1 MTAGVDRRAGRRANG
16 GGEGP
21 PHDARP
27 PGRGDR
33 RADARTTR
41 EAAGSVKKSAD
52 RAGVGVEAHGVD
64 GGGGRRKPD
73 HIDRKTKK

>member
-1 MTAGVDRRAGRRANG
+1 MTAGAGRR
-16 GGEGP
+16 EGQRS
-21 PHDARP
+21 DD
-27 PGRGDR
+27 GLEGCLS
-33 RADARTTR
+33 R
-41 EAAGSVKKSAD
+41 EAAGSVKKLAN